1 MNGVCVDGP
10 QITRDGIRTDCL
22 CTARRKCA
30 GGFDRAPAHAR
41 TRLYRD
47 HPRAAV
53 HHDSRRARR
62 IRPGHSSPAD
72 AHAGAGGAASGNYGR
87 VIKFLSWR
95 HCTMTL
101 AAFDT
106 HKFVRTLKGA
116 GFNEKQAEALTD
128 AVRESQAFSEVATK
142 SDLRE
147 LELRIEAKFANVDGE
162 LKFLKWIL
170 GFIAAGVASLVLK
183 AFF

>member
-1 MNGVCVDGP
+1 
-10 QITRDGIRTDCL
+10 
-22 CTARRKCA
+22 
-30 GGFDRAPAHAR
+30 
-41 TRLYRD
+41 
-47 HPRAAV
+47 
-53 HHDSRRARR
+53 
-62 IRPGHSSPAD
+62 
-72 AHAGAGGAASGNYGR
+72 
-87 VIKFLSWR
+87 
-95 HCTMTL
+95 MTL

-170 GFIAAGVASLVLK
+170 GYVASRSPYCAYCLRARSSGKSTEKCSRTCVKSCCARRAQCLTRCC
-183 AFF
+183 ARLPE

>member
-1 MNGVCVDGP
+1 
-10 QITRDGIRTDCL
+10 
-22 CTARRKCA
+22 
-30 GGFDRAPAHAR
+30 
-41 TRLYRD
+41 
-47 HPRAAV
+47 
-53 HHDSRRARR
+53 
-62 IRPGHSSPAD
+62 
-72 AHAGAGGAASGNYGR
+72 
-87 VIKFLSWR
+87 
-95 HCTMTL
+95 MTL

-147 LELRIEAKFANVDGE
+147 LELRIEAKFVNVDGE

-183 AFF
+183 AFFTDFPYVASRSPYCAYCLRARSSGKSTEKCSRTCVKSCCARRAQCLTRCCARLPE

>member
-1 MNGVCVDGP
+1 
-10 QITRDGIRTDCL
+10 
-22 CTARRKCA
+22 
-30 GGFDRAPAHAR
+30 
-41 TRLYRD
+41 
-47 HPRAAV
+47 
-53 HHDSRRARR
+53 
-62 IRPGHSSPAD
+62 
-72 AHAGAGGAASGNYGR
+72 
-87 VIKFLSWR
+87 
-95 HCTMTL
+95 MTL

>member
-1 MNGVCVDGP
+1 
-10 QITRDGIRTDCL
+10 
-22 CTARRKCA
+22 
-30 GGFDRAPAHAR
+30 
-41 TRLYRD
+41 
-47 HPRAAV
+47 
-53 HHDSRRARR
+53 
-62 IRPGHSSPAD
+62 
-72 AHAGAGGAASGNYGR
+72 
-87 VIKFLSWR
+87 
-95 HCTMTL
+95 MTL

-162 LKFLKWIL
+162 LKFLNGYWALSLQALHPWCLKH
-170 GFIAAGVASLVLK
+170 FFRAFFTDFPYVASRSPYCAYCLRARSSGKSTEKCSRTCVKSCCARRAQCLTRCC
-183 AFF
+183 ARLPE

>member
-1 MNGVCVDGP
+1 
-10 QITRDGIRTDCL
+10 
-22 CTARRKCA
+22 
-30 GGFDRAPAHAR
+30 
-41 TRLYRD
+41 
-47 HPRAAV
+47 
-53 HHDSRRARR
+53 
-62 IRPGHSSPAD
+62 
-72 AHAGAGGAASGNYGR
+72 
-87 VIKFLSWR
+87 
-95 HCTMTL
+95 MTL

-170 GFIAAGVASLVLK
+170 GFFTDFPYVASRSPYCAYCLRARSSGKSTEKCSRTCVKSCCARRAQCLTRCC
-183 AFF
+183 ARLPE

>member
-1 MNGVCVDGP
+1 
-10 QITRDGIRTDCL
+10 
-22 CTARRKCA
+22 
-30 GGFDRAPAHAR
+30 
-41 TRLYRD
+41 
-47 HPRAAV
+47 
-53 HHDSRRARR
+53 
-62 IRPGHSSPAD
+62 
-72 AHAGAGGAASGNYGR
+72 
-87 VIKFLSWR
+87 
-95 HCTMTL
+95 MTL

-170 GFIAAGVASLVLK
+170 SFIAAGVAYCLRARSSGKSSEKCSRTCVKSCCARRAQCLTRCCARLPE
-183 AFF
+183 

>member
-1 MNGVCVDGP
+1 MRLSIGP
-10 QITRDGIRTDCL
+10 RALTPATSSIPRSPARGSPSRFSARPTYSPRPLKPGRCACRGWRRGFGKLWTRD
-22 CTARRKCA
+22 
-30 GGFDRAPAHAR
+30 
-41 TRLYRD
+41 
-47 HPRAAV
+47 
-53 HHDSRRARR
+53 
-62 IRPGHSSPAD
+62 
-72 AHAGAGGAASGNYGR
+72 
-87 VIKFLSWR
+87 
-95 HCTMTL
+95 
-101 AAFDT
+101 
-106 HKFVRTLKGA
+106 KFVRTLKGA